1 MVMKFNPFR
10 PNSIV
15 APGMFCGRYQEIR
28 SVEQCLFQT
37 KHGNPQHFLIEGE
50 RGIGKSSL
58 MLFAEWMAKGQF
70 QAEGANKFN
79 FMVISLELKSG
90 SDLLEFIQK
99 MASAIKFEIDRIE
112 QLKTCAKG
120 VWDFLTNW
128 EIMGVKYNKKKSEL
142 DPFSAIEELAKVLGD
157 TIHSGKDIIDGVLI
171 LIDEADKADADTRLG
186 EFIKLITERLTKI
199 GCEKVCFGLAGLP
212 DLIPRLRESHESSLR
227 LFQILSLGV
236 LTPDERSQV
245 INKGLGV
252 AKEKSEIDISI
263 TPEAMKMI
271 STLSEGYPHFIQQFA
286 YDSFEED
293 KDNSIGEQDVLGGA
307 FKENGALQQLGHKYF
322 HKQYF
327 DQIASPDY
335 RRVLHCL
342 AESLDGWVS
351 RKEML
356 QSTGL
361 IAHTLDNALRAL
373 KDRNIIFI
381 SEDQKGLYRL
391 PNKSFAVWIKAMTKL
406 DDAKKTL

>member
-1 MVMKFNPFR
+1 M
-10 PNSIV
+10 
-15 APGMFCGRYQEIR
+15 
-28 SVEQCLFQT
+28 
-37 KHGNPQHFLIEGE
+37 
-50 RGIGKSSL
+50 
-58 MLFAEWMAKGQF
+58 
-70 QAEGANKFN
+70 
-79 FMVISLELKSG
+79 
-90 SDLLEFIQK
+90 
-99 MASAIKFEIDRIE
+99 
-112 QLKTCAKG
+112 
-120 VWDFLTNW
+120 
-128 EIMGVKYNKKKSEL
+128 
-142 DPFSAIEELAKVLGD
+142 
-157 TIHSGKDIIDGVLI
+157 
-171 LIDEADKADADTRLG
+171 
-186 EFIKLITERLTKI
+186 
-199 GCEKVCFGLAGLP
+199 P

-263 TPEAMKMI
+263 TPEAMTMI

-293 KDNSIGEQDVLGGA
+293 KDNSIGEQDVLSGA

-356 QSTGL
+356 KSTGL
-361 IAHTLDNALRAL
+361 IPHTLDNALRAL
-373 KDRNIIFI
+373 KDRNIIFL